1 MPPTLITT
9 MLMMMILLVHPILIT
24 MILSSQ
30 TPKIPIFI
38 DKTQYILQKRP
49 QRQKSIKNITDSSD
63 SDAKIAVDDDAADA
77 PYTVNDDAGSKNSIN
92 PNIN

>member
-1 MPPTLITT
+1 MTLV
-9 MLMMMILLVHPILIT
+9 LMT
-24 MILSSQ
+24 MILMMPPILLKIMLAQ
-30 TPKIPIFI
+30 KKFKIPIFI
-38 DKTQYILQKRP
+38 DKTQYIFQKRP